1 MSSLCCWVWELR
13 LLHVTPPSCDSPCQ
27 QTLKNLYDRPQPLLQ
42 AEHVIIPRHFHNK
55 VCGWGNK
62 KIWVSG
68 RQNEKIG
75 EGRECHE
82 TTTNFS
88 LLLPL
93 CFLLCSVPFS
103 SGHLSFNSLFSLP
116 VICRWT
122 LWTVLAAQRTSSLRR
137 AYRIWETSTTN
148 VRAREGCQSTS
159 VPFVGTA
166 PQVML
171 ACKDG
176 GEGWA
181 SIFTLP
187 LTTTTPPTQMRTDS
201 RQRRT
206 CLKSFVKYFV
216 RICAVCF
223 CKYLLSV
230 CCYK

>member
-1 MSSLCCWVWELR
+1 MRLPQTFHSYFPSASSSALFRSALATSALILC
-13 LLHVTPPSCDSPCQ
+13 
-27 QTLKNLYDRPQPLLQ
+27 
-42 AEHVIIPRHFHNK
+42 
-55 VCGWGNK
+55 
-62 KIWVSG
+62 
-68 RQNEKIG
+68 
-75 EGRECHE
+75 
-82 TTTNFS
+82 
-88 LLLPL
+88 
-93 CFLLCSVPFS
+93 
-103 SGHLSFNSLFSLP
+103 SLFSLP

-137 AYRIWETSTTN
+137 AYRIWETSTTS

-171 ACKDG
+171 VCKDG

-187 LTTTTPPTQMRTDS
+187 LTTTTPPAQMRTDS

-216 RICAVCF
+216 RICTVYF
-223 CKYLLSV
+223 CKYILSV
-230 CCYK
+230 CCYE